1 MSPIFDKSRLLT
13 DEFAPYR
20 YTLTRRAKG
29 RRVEFQDLTLSGY
42 LVALGDNL
50 GKITCDVAQ
59 CQRFPD
65 DNNMWVLM
73 KVTVYLN
80 DMVTSVSDV
89 GEANLFEL
97 ESKGQ
102 ADSVGRIAYSRALK
116 RAIARLLGI
125 RHEDLN
131 PGIETGMDD
140 IDSPISPTEL
150 GGGEKAKPRS
160 LLDKIKPQADSG
172 DVKTEGGVDEW

>member
-1 MSPIFDKSRLLT
+1 MSAVFDKSRLLS

-50 GKITCDVAQ
+50 GKIECDVAQ
-59 CQRFPD
+59 CMRTTED
-65 DNNMWVLM
+65 NMWILM

-80 DMVTSVSDV
+80 DLQTSVSDV

-131 PGIETGMDD
+131 PGVDTGMDD
-140 IDSPISPTEL
+140 IDSPIAPTEL
-150 GGGEKAKPRS
+150 GSGVEKPQPKS
-160 LLDKIKPQADSG
+160 MLDKIKS
-172 DVKTEGGVDEW
+172 GGVSGNEETSGGVEEW